1 MKYPRASG
9 TLRQAPDPTLKRAC
23 FARTTMLRTLSNL
36 GLSRS
41 GAPKSN
47 PGSAP
52 ETVNNNII
60 FVMFACTVEHIL
72 IKKKEACDLQRIH

>member
-23 FARTTMLRTLSNL
+23 FTHTTLLRTVSNL

-41 GAPKSN
+41 GPPPDQILDPPLYN
-47 PGSAP
+47 HDF
-52 ETVNNNII
+52 VDNIEGDGR
-60 FVMFACTVEHIL
+60 FPAACL
-72 IKKKEACDLQRIH
+72 M